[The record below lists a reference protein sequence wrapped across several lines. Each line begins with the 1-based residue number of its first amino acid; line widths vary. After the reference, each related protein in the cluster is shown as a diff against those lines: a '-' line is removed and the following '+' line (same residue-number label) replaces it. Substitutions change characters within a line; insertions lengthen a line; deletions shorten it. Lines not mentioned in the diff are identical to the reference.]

1 LKKIDYPPLNGTGTF
16 YLAVN
21 YEWTLDQV
29 TSMTATYANQTKTI
43 ASNIR
48 SFGGTATNGISGL
61 VRNVTHGNGRF
72 RHDWFDTDG
81 RLFRIATDK
90 GVETDF
96 DFDPHDRITERDP
109 ANAPTQTFFYDDLD
123 RLNGLLDGSQTYAF
137 THDAN
142 GNREADALPSGSRIH
157 SIATGSNRLE
167 EIHTLAG
174 ALERRYGYKATGE
187 VTSIQGIWTGQ
198 PNSAAIFANG
208 FEDGAQLTHAQF
220 TYDSFNRLIG
230 IDTPWL
236 DADFK
241 VAATGMRIAK
251 TINGQTTRFV
261 YGMNGQLLH
270 EHDKQTEQRTYHLYL
285 HGKPIA
291 MLRDGQLYWVHTDQL
306 GRPELL
312 ADQSGTTKWRAKLE
326 AFDRAVI
333 QDQVGGY
340 HLGFPGQYH
349 DTETGFI
356 YNIFRYYD
364 ATTGRYLQPDPIG
377 LTGGI
382 NLYVYADGNPI
393 TMIDPNG
400 LEGVGY
406 WNSAGTLG
414 SWPQDPC
421 LNAAIVDSMLNLTP
435 LERVMNFEP
444 ARLWYADDAPQT
456 VSDQRIR

>member
-1 LKKIDYPPLNGTGTF
+1 
-16 YLAVN
+16 
-21 YEWTLDQV
+21 
-29 TSMTATYANQTKTI
+29 
-43 ASNIR
+43 
-48 SFGGTATNGISGL
+48 
-61 VRNVTHGNGRF
+61 
-72 RHDWFDTDG
+72 
-81 RLFRIATDK
+81 
-90 GVETDF
+90 
-96 DFDPHDRITERDP
+96 
-109 ANAPTQTFFYDDLD
+109 
-123 RLNGLLDGSQTYAF
+123 
-137 THDAN
+137 
-142 GNREADALPSGSRIH
+142 
-157 SIATGSNRLE
+157 
-167 EIHTLAG
+167 
-174 ALERRYGYKATGE
+174 
-187 VTSIQGIWTGQ
+187 
-198 PNSAAIFANG
+198 
-208 FEDGAQLTHAQF
+208 
-220 TYDSFNRLIG
+220 
-230 IDTPWL
+230 
-236 DADFK
+236 
-241 VAATGMRIAK
+241 
-251 TINGQTTRFV
+251 
-261 YGMNGQLLH
+261 LH

-312 ADQSGTTKWRAKLE
+312 ADQFGTTKWRAKLE